1 MNDIFKR
8 RSFLALPANITHLPR
23 IKSFSP
29 LGPSKD
35 GGIRNLTM
43 ILENGAII
51 SGFDEVCTGSRTYPY
66 AAENI
71 VLWFFPRLYSALDTA
86 SHTLSLL
93 GFITRAYGYLAPFTA
108 CQFPYTLEK
117 FNNR

>member
-1 MNDIFKR
+1 MDDIFKR

-51 SGFDEVCTGSRTYPY
+51 SGFDEVCTGLELTC

-71 VLWFFPRLYSALDTA
+71 FPRLYSALDTA
-86 SHTLSLL
+86 SRTLSLL
-93 GFITRAYGYLAPFTA
+93 AFITRAYGYLASFTG
-108 CQFPYTLEK
+108 CQFLCTFEK